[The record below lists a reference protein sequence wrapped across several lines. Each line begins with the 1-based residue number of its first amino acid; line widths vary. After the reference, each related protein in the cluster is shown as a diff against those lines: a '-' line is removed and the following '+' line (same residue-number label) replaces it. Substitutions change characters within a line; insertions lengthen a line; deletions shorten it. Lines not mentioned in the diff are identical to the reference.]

1 MLQILL
7 VTETFSTKTA
17 PREAFCRKAR
27 HYMQDTLLTIN
38 APMPKGYD
46 DIMNPAYP
54 ALDLAARLTNSPT
67 RLSRNIWRK
76 RLAALGEERF
86 REVLYQFWADIRA
99 GEEVRTRARALTARL
114 NKAKRAMA

>member
-1 MLQILL
+1 
-7 VTETFSTKTA
+7 
-17 PREAFCRKAR
+17 
-27 HYMQDTLLTIN
+27 
-38 APMPKGYD
+38 MPKGYD

-76 RLAALGEERF
+76 RLVALGEERF
-86 REVLYQFWADIRA
+86 REILYQFWADLRA
-99 GEEVRTRARALTARL
+99 GEDVHTRARALTARL

>member
-1 MLQILL
+1 MN
-7 VTETFSTKTA
+7 
-17 PREAFCRKAR
+17 
-27 HYMQDTLLTIN
+27 DTTLTIN

-54 ALDLAARLTNSPT
+54 ALDLAARLTNSPA

-86 REVLYQFWADIRA
+86 HETLYQFWADLRA
-99 GEEVRTRARALTARL
+99 GEEVRARARALTARL
-114 NKAKRAMA
+114 NRAGRTAA

>member
-1 MLQILL
+1 MN
-7 VTETFSTKTA
+7 
-17 PREAFCRKAR
+17 
-27 HYMQDTLLTIN
+27 DTTLTIN

-86 REVLYQFWADIRA
+86 RETLYQFWADLRA
-99 GEEVRTRARALTARL
+99 GEEVRARSRALTARL
-114 NKAKRAMA
+114 NRAGRTAA